1 MTHPKYINQVSRF
14 ADFIRKGNKNAEIIS
29 LNNNIENGP
38 LYDGSIKRLK
48 QKHGNLL
55 KYLKAFFYLINR
67 HHAF

>member
-14 ADFIRKGNKNAEIIS
+14 ADFIRKGNVNAAIIF

-38 LYDGSIKRLK
+38 LSLNDGSIKRLK

-55 KYLKAFFYLINR
+55 K
-67 HHAF
+67 